1 MAEFNIDNILR
12 NNVKKLV
19 PYSSAR
25 SEFEGDAQIF
35 LDANENSLGSSIDV
49 NYNRYPDPLQKQLKQ
64 KLSTLKTLQH
74 PQVLRIATTMTEIL
88 LRRSES
94 EDR

>member
-1 MAEFNIDNILR
+1 MSRPRHDDQESNRLKKQYKNMAEFNLDNILR
-12 NNVKKLV
+12 KNVKKLI

-49 NYNRYPDPLQKQLKQ
+49 NL
-64 KLSTLKTLQH
+64 
-74 PQVLRIATTMTEIL
+74 IAIL
-88 LRRSES
+88 IRCKNN
-94 EDR
+94 